1 MTTATKPE
9 KKKNPVRLTGAQIIM
24 ECLLEQGVDLIF
36 GYPGG
41 QIMPLYDALYDYTKD
56 GRIRHILTAHEQ
68 GATHAADGYARATGK
83 VGVCFATSGPGATNT
98 VTGIATANLDS
109 SPIVVVTGQ
118 VPNSS
123 IGRDAFQEVDIIG
136 ITLPITKH
144 SYALRRVEDI
154 APAVREAFRIAASG
168 RPGAV
173 LIDVPK
179 NLFTET
185 AEYNPEKPLGK
196 YETPH
201 FREDKI
207 LRLAELINRAERPVI
222 HAGGGVRISDASEEL
237 SELAH
242 KADIPVATT
251 LMCLGSF
258 PRTDPL
264 SLGIMGMHGMR
275 EANLAVQNSDLLITI
290 GARFSD
296 RVTGDA
302 RGYAKKSQVVHID
315 IDRAEIDKN
324 VLTDFRLV
332 GDVKDV
338 LTALLPHIKESK
350 RTAWREQISSWHRPD
365 PDSSKFTPKTI
376 IDTIRAACDEETI
389 VATDV
394 GQHQMWTAQYW
405 LFTKPCKLITSGGM
419 GTMGFGMGAAIGA
432 AFGRPGTETIL
443 ITGDGSFRMNLNELI
458 TARIQEL
465 PILVFVI
472 RNGTLG
478 MVRQWQ
484 KLFWERRYSA
494 TDLPDVLDYEKL
506 AESFGLT
513 GYRVDSADG
522 LREAIAA
529 ARGTGRAAVICCDVF
544 IDENVW
550 PIVPPGDTI
559 DNQRMEE

>member
-1 MTTATKPE
+1 M
-9 KKKNPVRLTGAQIIM
+9 RLTGAQIIM
-24 ECLLEQGVDLIF
+24 ECLLEQGVDIIF

-41 QIMPLYDALYDYTKD
+41 QIMPLYNALYDYTKD

-68 GATHAADGYARATGK
+68 GATHAADGYARSSGK

-109 SPIVVVTGQ
+109 SPIVVITGQ
-118 VPNSS
+118 VPCSS

-144 SYALRRVEDI
+144 SYALRHVEDI

-179 NLFTET
+179 DLLTATTEY
-185 AEYNPEKPLGK
+185 EPEKPLEK
-196 YETPH
+196 LEPPR

-207 LRLAELINRAERPVI
+207 YRLAELINEAERPVI

-275 EANLAVQNSDLLITI
+275 EANLAIQNSDLLITI

-296 RVTGDA
+296 RVTGDP
-302 RGYAKKSQVVHID
+302 RGYAKKSRIVHID

-324 VLTDFRLV
+324 VLTDFRIV
-332 GDVKDV
+332 GDVKEI
-338 LTALLPHIKESK
+338 LTALLPLVRKSGHADWRRQIA
-350 RTAWREQISSWHRPD
+350 AWRRPEPESSA
-365 PDSSKFTPKTI
+365 FTPKTI
-376 IDTIRAACDEETI
+376 LETIRAEYSDDTI

-405 LFTKPCKLITSGGM
+405 PFTKPRKLITSGGM
-419 GTMGFGMGAAIGA
+419 GTMGFGLGAAMGAAFA
-432 AFGRPGTETIL
+432 NPGTETIL
-443 ITGDGSFRMNLNELI
+443 ITGDGSFRMNMNELI

-484 KLFWERRYSA
+484 KLFWDRRYSA

-506 AESFGLT
+506 ASAFGLT
-513 GYRVDSADG
+513 GYRVNNADD
-522 LREAIAA
+522 LRKAITA
-529 ARGTGRAAVICCDVF
+529 ARKTGKAAVICCDVF

-559 DNQRMEE
+559 ENQRMEE